1 MVYLLV
7 RTMSGE
13 LRFVR
18 YFLLLS
24 KCGTHQA
31 ALSAKNGVI
40 GPAADSAAKDAGE
53 GKDFEQVTANAVRL
67 FKYLVPQYYEDFQAS
82 VKRWVHDTLDLLLP
96 NDASHSA
103 AESQPQAAGGQPQA
117 ARLQALYTK
126 HVIPDDLLELWNGD
140 TSKLQTIVKMGGQ
153 PQAARERME
162 SERVKFLVTSL
173 LHVDNHPTL
182 TRFFTFRNCMDR
194 MLTMALLKFRQGGLE
209 VNGPRESKARND
221 KKKCKGFLPNRR
233 LVRYCAETA

>member
-1 MVYLLV
+1 MAYLLV

-13 LRFVR
+13 LRSVR

-31 ALSAKNGVI
+31 ALAAKNGVI
-40 GPAADSAAKDAGE
+40 GRAAASAAEDAGE
-53 GKDFEQVTANAVRL
+53 GRDFEGVTENAFRL

-96 NDASHSA
+96 NDASHSV
-103 AESQPQAAGGQPQA
+103 AESQPQAAGGQP
-117 ARLQALYTK
+117 
-126 HVIPDDLLELWNGD
+126 GD
-140 TSKLQTIVKMGGQ
+140 TWKLQTIVKMGGQ
-153 PQAARERME
+153 PQKARERME
-162 SERVKFLVTSL
+162 SAWVKCIVTNL

-182 TRFFTFRNCMDR
+182 TRFFTFRNCVDR

-209 VNGPRESKARND
+209 VKCTAREQGQK
-221 KKKCKGFLPNRR
+221 
-233 LVRYCAETA
+233 